1 MDHAYIGR
9 GDGHC
14 LLCGE
19 WARRRWHVITECEVV
34 KLLWQRLGLMVQPLG
49 LNNTMDQREMA
60 FGLTGNDKKT
70 KLRNRLGFTLRSTV
84 MSMRAIRSGDVDATV
99 DRLWS
104 IYLRRLKKELIEE
117 WLCDKLNG
125 SIVLF
130 EARTLVAGLLGRLTE
145 GNVEWSAIFDGV
157 SYNYWDLFD

>member
-1 MDHAYIGR
+1 MDHAYTGR

-19 WARRRWHVITECEVV
+19 WARRRWHVIIECQIV
-34 KLLWQRLGLMVQPLG
+34 KLLWQRLGHMVEPLG
-49 LNNTMDQREMA
+49 LTNTIEQREMA

-84 MSMRAIRSGDVDATV
+84 MSMRGIRSGDVDATV

-104 IYLRRLKKELIEE
+104 IYLRYLKKELVEQWFCE
-117 WLCDKLNG
+117 MFNG
-125 SIVLF
+125 SILLF
-130 EARTLVAGLLGRLTE
+130 EARTLVAGLLDPLNE
-145 GNVEWSAIFDGV
+145 GSVEWSAILDGV
-157 SYNYWDLFD
+157 P